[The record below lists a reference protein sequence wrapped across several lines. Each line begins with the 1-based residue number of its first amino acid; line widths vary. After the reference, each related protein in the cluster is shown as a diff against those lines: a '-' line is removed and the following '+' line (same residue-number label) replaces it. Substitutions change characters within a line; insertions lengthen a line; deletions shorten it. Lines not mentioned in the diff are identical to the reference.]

1 MIRGQCGS
9 LGFLAIPDPYNALYV
24 LGAAAC
30 CWVLLG
36 AVAIAVADAFAFA
49 VTVAFAIAVA
59 VAFVLLCLLRLSQIA
74 P

>member
-1 MIRGQCGS
+1 MDLWASWLFLS
-9 LGFLAIPDPYNALYV
+9 LIMLYTFWV
-24 LGAAAC
+24 LLGAGC
-30 CWVLLG
+30 CRVLLG